1 MYAIHTTPG
10 FILDSRPYG
19 DADKLLTIFT
29 RDFGL
34 ITATALGIRLEK
46 SKLRYFCQDYSFGTF
61 SLVRGKEFWRLT
73 SAAAADRVTSD
84 FAEGSA
90 SAAGDVLIA
99 RLAQL
104 LRRLLHGEEENAEL
118 FDTIHATSRFLADTA
133 AFTSMPLTE
142 EDLKALESVTVLR
155 VLALLGYIGTDPAV
169 QPYLADRELSAELLR
184 KAALQRAALNQHINK
199 ALKESHL

>member
-10 FILDSRPYG
+10 FILDSKPYG
-19 DADKLLTIFT
+19 DADKLITIFT

-34 ITATALGIRLEK
+34 ITATALSIRLEK

-73 SAAAADRVTSD
+73 SAAPVQVAYSTENPSNMPPSPNG
-84 FAEGSA
+84 E
-90 SAAGDVLIA
+90 VLIA

-118 FDTIHATSRFLADTA
+118 FDTIETTAHFLKNAPA
-133 AFTSMPLTE
+133 ALTE

-155 VLALLGYIGTDPAV
+155 VLALLGYIGSDPAI
-169 QPYLADRELSAELLR
+169 QAYLSGGELSVELLK
-184 KAALQRAALNQHINK
+184 KAAMQRTALNQHINK